1 MGSSFED
8 SPCSHAPAWE
18 HEEQV
23 CIPTQERGNE
33 KAWERETKKL

>member
-18 HEEQV
+18 HEA
-23 CIPTQERGNE
+23 GMHSHAG
-33 KAWERETKKL
+33 AWERERVEINI